1 MPKGDE
7 PVSVRVAPT
16 SILLLTPDSQSPTI
30 SPAAASAMSKACCCR
45 RPTSPVRVS
54 IITAPLMA
62 EMIAPITMIAT
73 SESKRAN
80 PDRGT
85 TCGQRVDVV
94 IP

>member
-1 MPKGDE
+1 
-7 PVSVRVAPT
+7 
-16 SILLLTPDSQSPTI
+16 
-30 SPAAASAMSKACCCR
+30 
-45 RPTSPVRVS
+45 
-54 IITAPLMA
+54 MA